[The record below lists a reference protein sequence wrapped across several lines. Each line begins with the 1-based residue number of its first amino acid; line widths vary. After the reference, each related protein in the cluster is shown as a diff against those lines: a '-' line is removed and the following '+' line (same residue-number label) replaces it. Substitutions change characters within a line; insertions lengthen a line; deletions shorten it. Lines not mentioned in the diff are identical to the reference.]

1 MSIEQEGQLT
11 VEESS
16 VEQKQRELVDA
27 LKEAT
32 ESKDTA
38 QIKALMQELTD
49 ITIPKEK
56 REPAKIPDIQEII
69 KVSQKVYETLGFQVD
84 LQRELQEGNI
94 LLPPP
99 EQKEAIDQEAMT
111 FSFLMDPR
119 ISRQDLVSKAKTY
132 LEDKHH
138 SEGIYLGDQAKEDLN
153 QTDHA
158 QTSHRPDQPYFIY
171 LRPEK
176 EVRETEIEMGKTFP
190 QYQEILDQKNTQNP
204 DLNLKG
210 LTMEECL
217 LVEVAADLE
226 GFHFESQTWTWLL
239 EEQVLDKKGLPV
251 RCLYASWYV
260 DGVGVN
266 SDDSSIQYSNKGAR
280 FAAVPK
286 V

>member
-1 MSIEQEGQLT
+1 
-11 VEESS
+11 
-16 VEQKQRELVDA
+16 
-27 LKEAT
+27 
-32 ESKDTA
+32 
-38 QIKALMQELTD
+38 
-49 ITIPKEK
+49 
-56 REPAKIPDIQEII
+56 
-69 KVSQKVYETLGFQVD
+69 
-84 LQRELQEGNI
+84 
-94 LLPPP
+94 
-99 EQKEAIDQEAMT
+99 
-111 FSFLMDPR
+111 
-119 ISRQDLVSKAKTY
+119 
-132 LEDKHH
+132 
-138 SEGIYLGDQAKEDLN
+138 
-153 QTDHA
+153 
-158 QTSHRPDQPYFIY
+158 
-171 LRPEK
+171 
-176 EVRETEIEMGKTFP
+176 EMGKTFP